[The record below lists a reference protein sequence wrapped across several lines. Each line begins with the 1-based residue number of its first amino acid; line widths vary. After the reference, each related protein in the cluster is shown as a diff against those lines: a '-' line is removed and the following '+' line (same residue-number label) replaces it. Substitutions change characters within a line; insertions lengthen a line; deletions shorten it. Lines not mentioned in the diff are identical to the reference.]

1 MRAKRAPSTRAR
13 FARNAQRRG
22 VREPT
27 KNKETTKDNI
37 QTIVKTI
44 HQIILIRMLNT
55 PPKTIL
61 KAMLEAT
68 DDTKYT
74 AKDNS

>member
-1 MRAKRAPSTRAR
+1 MTGYSILGTILR
-13 FARNAQRRG
+13 
-22 VREPT
+22 
-27 KNKETTKDNI
+27 NKETTKDNI

-44 HQIILIRMLNT
+44 HQTILIRMLNT

>member
-1 MRAKRAPSTRAR
+1 M
-13 FARNAQRRG
+13 
-22 VREPT
+22 
-27 KNKETTKDNI
+27 NKETTKDNI

-44 HQIILIRMLNT
+44 HQTILIRMLNT

>member
-1 MRAKRAPSTRAR
+1 NYHDRLFYTK
-13 FARNAQRRG
+13 
-22 VREPT
+22 EPT
-27 KNKETTKDNI
+27 RNKETTKDNI

-44 HQIILIRMLNT
+44 HQTILIRMLNT

>member
-1 MRAKRAPSTRAR
+1 M
-13 FARNAQRRG
+13 
-22 VREPT
+22 
-27 KNKETTKDNI
+27 
-37 QTIVKTI
+37 
-44 HQIILIRMLNT
+44 ILIRMLNT